1 MRRRTD
7 LRSEPFRA
15 PRAFRPQGRDLDLT
29 ACEDA
34 ANLKRRF
41 GSGLEPTCAA
51 DASGDALTASAGR
64 MIRIQFVTPLRRL
77 PASFASGLTEA
88 HSVQPRR
95 GVRFA
100 QKVAVR
106 P

>member
-7 LRSEPFRA
+7 LCSEPFRA

-41 GSGLEPTCAA
+41 GSGLEPTRYAV
-51 DASGDALTASAGR
+51 ASGEALTASAGR
-64 MIRIQFVTPLRRL
+64 MIRFHFVTALRRL

-88 HSVQPRR
+88 RSVQARR
-95 GVRFA
+95 EVRFA